1 MTATSVTAPGLGWR
15 QRVGRPTRG
24 LRLSFVVASVL
35 LAVHAIVALTGP
47 LWAPF
52 PPDKLVDRAFLPPS
66 TEHFFGTD
74 HLGRDVFSRL
84 VHGERI
90 VLALSLSAATLA
102 VVVGSMLGIVLGY
115 LRNVI
120 DDIGMRIIEILLS
133 IPPVILSLLIL
144 GALGSSYPLLVAT
157 VAFFFIPRVA
167 TVIRAA
173 TLALVAEDFVTVAR
187 LRGESAFSIARRE
200 LLPNVAPAVSVEFSL
215 RTGYAVIFIGGLSFL
230 GFGAAPPAPEW
241 GLMIAEGRGSITGSP
256 WAVLAPSLALAS
268 LVVALSLF
276 TEGLGTI
283 LGRSTAR
290 ERPT

>member
-1 MTATSVTAPGLGWR
+1 MTATPATVPVLGLRARLSR
-15 QRVGRPTRG
+15 QARG
-24 LRLSFVVASVL
+24 LRLAFIVATIL
-35 LAVHAIVALTGP
+35 LAVHAFVALTGP
-47 LWAPF
+47 IWAPYAS
-52 PPDKLVDRAFLPPS
+52 DRLVTRAFLPPS
-66 TEHFFGTD
+66 VEHVFGTD

-102 VVVGSMLGIVLGY
+102 VVIGSMVGIVLGY

-120 DDIGMRIIEILLS
+120 DDVAMRVIEILLS

-144 GALGSSYPLLVAT
+144 GALGSSYPLLIAT

-167 TVIRAA
+167 TVIRSA
-173 TLALVAEDFVTVAR
+173 TVAVVAEDFVTVAR
-187 LRGESAFSIARRE
+187 LRGESALSIAWRE

-276 TEGLGTI
+276 TEGLGAI
-283 LGRSTAR
+283 LGRSTSR

>member
-1 MTATSVTAPGLGWR
+1 MAATS
-15 QRVGRPTRG
+15 PTMAALG
-24 LRLSFVVASVL
+24 LRARVRHGARGVRLAFIVATIL
-35 LAVHAIVALTGP
+35 LILHAFIALTGP
-47 LWAPF
+47 LWAPYA
-52 PPDKLVDRAFLPPS
+52 PERLVARPFLPP
-66 TEHFFGTD
+66 TLEHLFGTD
-74 HLGRDVFSRL
+74 HLGRDVFSRV

-90 VLALSLSAATLA
+90 VLALSMSAATLA
-102 VVVGSMLGIVLGY
+102 VVIGSTIGIVLGY

-120 DDIGMRIIEILLS
+120 DDVAMRVIEILLS
-133 IPPVILSLLIL
+133 IPPVILALLIL

-167 TVIRAA
+167 TVIRSA
-173 TLALVAEDFVTVAR
+173 TLAVVTEDFVTVAR
-187 LRGESAFSIARRE
+187 LRGESALSIAIRE

-256 WAVLAPSLALAS
+256 WAVLAPSLALAT

-276 TEGLGTI
+276 TEGLGAI
-283 LGRSTAR
+283 LGRSTSR

>member
-1 MTATSVTAPGLGWR
+1 MVPYPTPAVLGRRARVVR
-15 QRVGRPTRG
+15 QARG
-24 LRLSFVVASVL
+24 LRVAFIVASVL
-35 LAVHAIVALTGP
+35 LAIHAFVALTGP
-47 LWAPF
+47 LWAPY
-52 PPDKLVDRAFLPPS
+52 PPDRLVTRPFLPPS
-66 TEHFFGTD
+66 VEHLFGTD

-102 VVVGSMLGIVLGY
+102 VVIGSMLGIVLGY
-115 LRNVI
+115 LRNTV
-120 DDIGMRIIEILLS
+120 DDIAMRIIEILLS

-167 TVIRAA
+167 TVIRSA
-173 TLALVAEDFVTVAR
+173 TLAVVAEDFVTVAR
-187 LRGESAFSIARRE
+187 LRGESPFSIAVRE
-200 LLPNVAPAVSVEFSL
+200 LLPNVTPAVSVEFSL

-241 GLMIAEGRGSITGSP
+241 GLMIAEGRRSITGSP

-268 LVVALSLF
+268 LVVGLSLF
-276 TEGLGTI
+276 TEGLGAI
-283 LGRSTAR
+283 LGRSTSR